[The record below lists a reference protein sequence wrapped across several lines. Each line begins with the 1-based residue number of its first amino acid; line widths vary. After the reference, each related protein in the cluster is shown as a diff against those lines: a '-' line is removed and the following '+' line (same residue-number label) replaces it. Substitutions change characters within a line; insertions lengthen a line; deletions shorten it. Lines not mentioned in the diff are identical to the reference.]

1 MIDKHLKETRLYFAN
16 NALLAAREAKD
27 GTQYI
32 NPNYGLTR
40 YIKECVTDYKACLRG
55 EFDDTTAHQQ
65 YYTYLKTGE
74 MIGILPN
81 PTKTNESRNFKT
93 PETKEKGKVNM
104 KTIEISESGLN
115 SIRKTLVIALGI
127 IDSALD
133 SGTVNVPTE
142 TPTTETPVTET
153 PVTETPVT
161 ETPVTEKSNIRGR
174 ILGDVRLRKCLGPE
188 TERPFKRKSR
198 KTKIVTMYELAY
210 NNTPTPAELNDP
222 KFETLNAVT
231 LANARLKLVN
241 SIGTAS
247 KAAIKHFTK
256 LVEDK
261 KIKARDGSHE
271 IKCLNAQIKTM
282 TAENKRLTLLI
293 EELAVSASEQLTAER
308 SNEESKTPAVAEPIA
323 ETPAVAEPIAETPAV
338 AEPETETP
346 AVAEP
351 ITLAESIALA
361 EPETETPAVVEPV
374 VYEKCPLGAPD
385 GYTMNPKEGFTYTE
399 YKGWSDADLVR
410 DNRMFK
416 ARIVSGAGYE
426 KCPLGAPY
434 GYVMNIAAHPYSY
447 SEYKGWTDEQLIND
461 NRMFKAQ
468 RVEGLPLKSATV
480 EGKAD
485 ANYDDLLELTRML
498 MVDGSDLT
506 DLMNTVTNYAP
517 TLETVRV
524 EDMPAL
530 YSDLQKHRVDD

>member
-1 MIDKHLKETRLYFAN
+1 
-16 NALLAAREAKD
+16 
-27 GTQYI
+27 
-32 NPNYGLTR
+32 
-40 YIKECVTDYKACLRG
+40 
-55 EFDDTTAHQQ
+55 
-65 YYTYLKTGE
+65 
-74 MIGILPN
+74 
-81 PTKTNESRNFKT
+81 
-93 PETKEKGKVNM
+93 M

-127 IDSALD
+127 IDSALE

-142 TPTTETPVTET
+142 TPVAEPPVTE
-153 PVTETPVT
+153 PPVT
-161 ETPVTEKSNIRGR
+161 ETPVTEKSDIRAR
-174 ILGDVRLRKCLGPE
+174 ILGDVRLRKCLAPD

-222 KFETLNAVT
+222 KFETLNAAT

-261 KIKARDGSHE
+261 KIKSRDGSHE

-293 EELAVSASEQLTAER
+293 EELAVLASEQLTAER
-308 SNEESKTPAVAEPIA
+308 SNEESKTPAVAEPI
-323 ETPAVAEPIAETPAV
+323 
-338 AEPETETP
+338 TETP

-351 ITLAESIALA
+351 IT
-361 EPETETPAVVEPV
+361 ETPVAVEPV
-374 VYEKCPLGAPD
+374 VYEKCALGAPD
-385 GYTMNPKEGFTYTE
+385 GYTMNPQHGFTYTE
-399 YKGWSDADLVR
+399 YKGWTDADLVR

-434 GYVMNIAAHPYSY
+434 GYVMNIGAHPYTY
-447 SEYKGWTDEQLIND
+447 SEYKGWTNEQLIDD

-485 ANYDDLLELTRML
+485 ANYDDLLELTKTL
-498 MVDGSDLT
+498 MIDGSDLT

-530 YSDLQKHRVDD
+530 YSDLQKHRVSD